1 MGSEAEITLEQRRSQ
16 MTAVADSTAIPLREK
31 SARSRMGW
39 LQGGLLAVLTG
50 VLYLR
55 VLHELVQQW
64 WDDPNFSHGFLVP
77 LFSAFV
83 IWRERKKLAGLA
95 VKPRW
100 SGIVIIAG
108 ALLVLIAGVLG
119 AEQFLSRTS
128 LLLLV
133 AGMVIYFLGEDYFRE
148 VFFPWAMLFL
158 MIPIP
163 AIIYNQI
170 ALPLQFLASRLATAL
185 LGLLGVPVLREGNVI
200 HLPSMS
206 LEVAEAC
213 SGIRS
218 LMSLVTLAVIYG
230 YFFEPS
236 RMRRVV
242 LAIAAIP
249 IAVVANGIRVM
260 GTGLLG
266 QYWSPDKA
274 EGFFHLFSGWL
285 IFLVSIGILYLVHLS
300 LIRLER
306 LRGARSP

>member
-1 MGSEAEITLEQRRSQ
+1 
-16 MTAVADSTAIPLREK
+16 MTAAADSTASSALAR
-31 SARSRMGW
+31 SARSRLPW
-39 LQGGLLAVLTG
+39 LQLGLLILLTG
-50 VLYLR
+50 MLYHRVLY
-55 VLHELVQQW
+55 ELAQQW
-64 WDDPNFSHGFLVP
+64 RDDPNFSHGFLVP

-83 IWRERKKLAGLA
+83 LWRERERLTKLL
-95 VKPRW
+95 PRPNW
-100 SGIVIIAG
+100 WGILIVAG
-108 ALLVLIAGVLG
+108 ALLMLIAGALG

-128 LLLLV
+128 LVFLI
-133 AGMVIYFLGEDYFRE
+133 AGMIIYFLGWGCFRA
-148 VFFPWAMLFL
+148 VLFPWAMLFL

-163 AIIYNQI
+163 AIIFNEI
-170 ALPLQFLASRLATAL
+170 ALPLQFLASRLATGL
-185 LGLLGVPVLREGNVI
+185 LGLFGVPVLREGNVI

-230 YFFEPS
+230 FFFESS
-236 RMRRVV
+236 RGRRMV

-249 IAVVANGIRVM
+249 IAVVANGIRIM

-274 EGFFHLFSGWL
+274 EGFFHAFSGWL

-300 LIRLER
+300 LTWTKHG
-306 LRGARSP
+306 RGARIP